1 MTWGHND
8 PAFDRASPHPIVG
21 SAEHKESS
29 SMRKNRFATG
39 VAAAALALLPLT
51 AAAAQDGIAEIVVVH
66 GVPGLEVD
74 VLVNGTAA
82 ITGFK
87 FGDVVRT
94 TLPAGDYTFAVAAT
108 GTTTP
113 ILSTES
119 TLSPGISATV
129 AAFLDAN
136 GDPQLR
142 AFPNEISATGIQ
154 PFHLANF
161 GPVDILSGT
170 TTVLGPVSN
179 GQTARIDVAGG
190 TTVPQ
195 VGIAAASSGVAAL
208 SLGDVTV
215 PAGRLI
221 LVYAIGPNTG
231 ETLPTVRTQVVNVGV
246 VTAVPSGTGGQTAT
260 LPLALLSVALLGSLL
275 LAAPAR
281 RARAQA

>member
-1 MTWGHND
+1 MT
-8 PAFDRASPHPIVG
+8 PTEK
-21 SAEHKESS
+21 EHAI
-29 SMRKNRFATG
+29 MRSKRFATG

-51 AAAAQDGIAEIVVVH
+51 AVAAQDHGIAEIVVVH

-94 TLPAGDYTFAVAAT
+94 TLPAGEYTFAVAAT
-108 GTTTP
+108 GTTTA
-113 ILSTES
+113 ILSTPA

-136 GDPQLR
+136 GAPQLR

-154 PFHLANF
+154 PFHLAQF
-161 GPVDILSGT
+161 GAVDILSGT
-170 TTVLGPVSN
+170 NVVLGPVTN
-179 GQTARIDVAGG
+179 GQTARIDVPGG
-190 TTVPQ
+190 ATVSQ

-215 PAGRLI
+215 PAGKLI

-231 ETLPTVRTQVVNVGV
+231 DTLPTVRTQVVDTGV
-246 VTAVPSGTGGQTAT
+246 VTAVPSGTGGQTVT
-260 LPLALLSVALLGSLL
+260 LPLALLSVALLGGLL